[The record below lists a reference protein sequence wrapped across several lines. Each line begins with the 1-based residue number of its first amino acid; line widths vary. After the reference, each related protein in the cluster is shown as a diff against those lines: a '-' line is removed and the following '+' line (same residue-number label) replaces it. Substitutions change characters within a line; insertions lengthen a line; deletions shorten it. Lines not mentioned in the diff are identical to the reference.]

1 MNKLISF
8 EKKMYN
14 IMEMYNSYGKC
25 TTLWKNHCIYGEPPK
40 ENNTSLIFKLKT
52 EKKIKITL
60 GELQYTSGSYKSF

>member
-1 MNKLISF
+1 MNKFISF

-14 IMEMYNSYGKC
+14 IMEMYNNYGKC
-25 TTLWKNHCIYGEPPK
+25 TTLWKNHCICGEPPN

-60 GELQYTSGSYKSF
+60 GELQYTSVSYKSF